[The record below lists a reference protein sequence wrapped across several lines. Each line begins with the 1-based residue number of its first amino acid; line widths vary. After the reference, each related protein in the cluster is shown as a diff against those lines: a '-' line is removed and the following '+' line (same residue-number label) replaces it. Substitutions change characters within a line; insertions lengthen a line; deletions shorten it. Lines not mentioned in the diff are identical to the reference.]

1 MSARQPRRPHRLAS
15 DTGDDDSEYR
25 DALVKAL
32 GRQYEIRELLGAG
45 GFGVVFL
52 ATERALDRPVAI
64 KVLRR
69 ELSGSDAFLERFRR
83 EARTLAALR
92 HPHILPLFAVGEV
105 NDLLYMVTPYIAGFT
120 LRGYLSHENV
130 LGSTRA
136 VGLLVEVARAL
147 EAAHALGIVHRDV
160 KPENIL
166 LEGDRLSVVLMDF
179 GIAKSIS
186 HSQLTAPDA
195 VIGSLVY
202 MSPEQASGGD
212 VGPLS
217 DLYSLGIVGY
227 EMLTGHAPYAART
240 LYDLARLQVA
250 GPEPLARLRP
260 DVEPDVCSVIMK
272 AMAIDP
278 TERWRSV
285 DECARAL
292 LRAAPRAVMLRWV
305 H

>member
-1 MSARQPRRPHRLAS
+1 MS
-15 DTGDDDSEYR
+15 DTSESDTAYR
-25 DALVKAL
+25 DALEKAL

-45 GFGVVFL
+45 GFGVVYL
-52 ATERALDRPVAI
+52 ATERALDRAVAI

-92 HPHILPLFAVGEV
+92 HPHILPLFAVGEAD
-105 NDLLYMVTPYIAGFT
+105 DLLYMVTPYIAGFT
-120 LRGYLSHENV
+120 LRGYLSHEDV

-147 EAAHALGIVHRDV
+147 EAAHDLGIVHRDV

-186 HSQLTAPDA
+186 HSQLTEPHS
-195 VIGSLVY
+195 VIGSLEY
-202 MSPEQASGGD
+202 MSPEQASGAD
-212 VGPLS
+212 VGPSS
-217 DLYSLGIVGY
+217 DQYSLGIVGY
-227 EMLTGHAPYAART
+227 EMLTGHAPYSARS
-240 LYDLARLQVA
+240 LYELARLQAA
-250 GPEPLARLRP
+250 GPEPLAKLRP
-260 DVEPDVCSVIMK
+260 DVDPEICSVITK
-272 AMAIDP
+272 AIAADP
-278 TERWRSV
+278 RDRWRSV
-285 DECARAL
+285 DEFARAL
-292 LRAAPRAVMLRWV
+292 LRAAPRDVMLRWV